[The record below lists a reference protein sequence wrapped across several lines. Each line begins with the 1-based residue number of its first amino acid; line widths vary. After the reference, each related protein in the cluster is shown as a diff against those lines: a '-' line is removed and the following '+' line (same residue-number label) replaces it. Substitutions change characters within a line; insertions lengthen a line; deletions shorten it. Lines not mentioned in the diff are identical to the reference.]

1 MSSLISTVTS
11 LINAVFV
18 GGSGEGAAG
27 SWIGSVVSCINA
39 NPILLIGFV
48 LGIAGFAI
56 GSVKR
61 LTKLG

>member
-27 SWIGSVVSCINA
+27 SWVGSVVSCINS
-39 NPILLIGFV
+39 NPILLVGFV
-48 LGIAGFAI
+48 LGISGFAV
-56 GSVKR
+56 GVVKR